1 MGPEILAPATVF
13 GSVVLIVWI
22 IVSNRTRRNREVLE
36 TVRSAIQSGQ
46 TLTPESIRALGV
58 ERKKKGGDLR
68 WGIVLVSIALAFVTL
83 GWAIGVSEGDA
94 EEAFVMMTGVA
105 AFPGFVGVAL
115 IVMGLTMRNKNDDNA
130 E

>member
-115 IVMGLTMRNKNDDNA
+115 IVMGLTMRNKNDGA
-130 E
+130 